1 MNIFSTFDKID
12 VCISKIEIMS
22 PILIFLLYQIGIFHV
37 FFNSLNIC
45 WYTKDFFSIKI
56 CYVFVDITKMEL
68 VFENTWTRYYH
79 VSRSIVTI
87 N

>member
-1 MNIFSTFDKID
+1 MRKSSEIINNFFIFLNLANVSKNTNILFTRYVKQYTPCMNIFSTFDKID

-45 WYTKDFFSIKI
+45 
-56 CYVFVDITKMEL
+56 
-68 VFENTWTRYYH
+68 
-79 VSRSIVTI
+79 
-87 N
+87 